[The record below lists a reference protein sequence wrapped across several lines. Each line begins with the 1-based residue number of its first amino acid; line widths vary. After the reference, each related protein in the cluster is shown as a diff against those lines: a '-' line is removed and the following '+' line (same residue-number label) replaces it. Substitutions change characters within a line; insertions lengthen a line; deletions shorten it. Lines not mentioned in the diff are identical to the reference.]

1 MDSKIGKYKVS
12 YKYKDNMD
20 ELYQAFDETYKI
32 TQEDINKS
40 FDKEDTPLESLL
52 RSIIEEDMS
61 DTISVGQFYSIKP
74 LQDKIW
80 LLGEQMLYQQILKII
95 LKSKK
100 VMVKKDEYALDVK
113 FADLKDLFNTFDS

>member
-1 MDSKIGKYKVS
+1 MNKKEITQIIREEIQKIIGGKVGTYKVS
-12 YKYKDNMD
+12 YKYKDNTG
-20 ELYQAFDETYKI
+20 ELYQAFDETYEV

-74 LQDKIW
+74 L
-80 LLGEQMLYQQILKII
+80 
-95 LKSKK
+95 
-100 VMVKKDEYALDVK
+100 
-113 FADLKDLFNTFDS
+113 

>member
-20 ELYQAFDETYKI
+20 ELYQALDETYEV

-40 FDKEDTPLESLL
+40 FDKEDTPL
-52 RSIIEEDMS
+52 DMS

-74 LQDKIW
+74 L
-80 LLGEQMLYQQILKII
+80 
-95 LKSKK
+95 
-100 VMVKKDEYALDVK
+100 
-113 FADLKDLFNTFDS
+113 